1 MIRNISILLKQ
12 DNIIIRIKDD
22 AIITDVLSELE
33 EKLPDLKRFY
43 QEARTPILVTGKILK
58 LSEIDNIQN
67 LIQKELKVRVDFE
80 TPRTLGL
87 HGIKKTF
94 KKDIETSE
102 TKFYKGS
109 LRSGQKIEFEGSIA
123 ILGDVNDGAEVIAED
138 NIIVVGA
145 LRGMAHAGAK
155 GNEKAIIA
163 AHTIESPQVR
173 IASMIKE
180 RSREEIDIERYS
192 YCYINDDGII
202 DME

>member
-33 EKLPDLKRFY
+33 EKLPDLKKFY

-67 LIQKELKVRVDFE
+67 LIQKKLKVRVDFE

-180 RSREEIDIERYS
+180 RSREEIDIERYA

>member
-1 MIRNISILLKQ
+1 MGLFSKLFKGPEVDIEKSNANVKKMRELFNNVVENGDSYQ
-12 DNIIIRIKDD
+12 IIFGY
-22 AIITDVLSELE
+22 TEDVS
-33 EKLPDLKRFY
+33 RFNY
-43 QEARTPILVTGKILK
+43 GFVHGSKTKIG
-58 LSEIDNIQN
+58 N
-67 LIQKELKVRVDFE
+67 LIVGWNE
-80 TPRTLGL
+80 
-87 HGIKKTF
+87 
-94 KKDIETSE
+94 
-102 TKFYKGS
+102 
-109 LRSGQKIEFEGSIA
+109 
-123 ILGDVNDGAEVIAED
+123 ED

>member
-33 EKLPDLKRFY
+33 EKLPDLKKFY

-180 RSREEIDIERYS
+180 RSREEIDIERYA

>member
-58 LSEIDNIQN
+58 LTEIENIQN

>member
-33 EKLPDLKRFY
+33 EKLPDLKKFY

-67 LIQKELKVRVDFE
+67 LIQKKLKVRVDFE

-163 AHTIESPQVR
+163 AHTIVSPQVR

-180 RSREEIDIERYS
+180 RSREEIDVERYA

>member
-33 EKLPDLKRFY
+33 EKLPDLKKFY

-67 LIQKELKVRVDFE
+67 LIQKKLKVRVDFE

-180 RSREEIDIERYS
+180 RSREEIDVERYA

>member
-33 EKLPDLKRFY
+33 EKLPDLKKFY

-180 RSREEIDIERYS
+180 RSREEIDVERYA

>member
-1 MIRNISILLKQ
+1 M
-12 DNIIIRIKDD
+12 
-22 AIITDVLSELE
+22 
-33 EKLPDLKRFY
+33 
-43 QEARTPILVTGKILK
+43 
-58 LSEIDNIQN
+58 
-67 LIQKELKVRVDFE
+67 
-80 TPRTLGL
+80 
-87 HGIKKTF
+87 
-94 KKDIETSE
+94 
-102 TKFYKGS
+102 
-109 LRSGQKIEFEGSIA
+109 SIA

>member
-33 EKLPDLKRFY
+33 EKLPDLKKFY

-67 LIQKELKVRVDFE
+67 LIQKKLKVIVDFE

-180 RSREEIDIERYS
+180 RSREEIDIERYA

>member
-22 AIITDVLSELE
+22 AIITDVLNELE

>member
-58 LSEIDNIQN
+58 LSEIENIQN

-180 RSREEIDIERYS
+180 RSREEIDIERYA

>member
-1 MIRNISILLKQ
+1 MIRNISIFLRP
-12 DNIIIRIKDD
+12 DNIIIKIKDD
-22 AIITDVLSELE
+22 ANIEVVLSELK
-33 EKLPDLKRFY
+33 EKLTDLKKFY
-43 QEARTPILVTGKILK
+43 KEENTPILVSGKILK
-58 LSEIDNIQN
+58 TSEIDAIQEIIQN
-67 LIQKELKVRVDFE
+67 EIKVRVDFE

-94 KKDIETSE
+94 KKEIETSE

-138 NIIVVGA
+138 NIIVLGS

-163 AHTIESPQVR
+163 AHIIESPQIR
-173 IASMIKE
+173 IASIIKE
-180 RSREEIDIERYS
+180 RAREEIENERCS
-192 YCYINDDGII
+192 YCYINDTGII
-202 DME
+202 EME

>member
-33 EKLPDLKRFY
+33 EKLPDLKKFY

-67 LIQKELKVRVDFE
+67 LIQKKLKVRVDFE

>member
-180 RSREEIDIERYS
+180 RSREEIDIERYA

>member
-58 LSEIDNIQN
+58 LSEIENIQN